1 MKIQKQKLMFVVCAL
16 LLTLG
21 SAQVSAQNAKSPELT
36 MLETMDGYLN
46 ISERFLNLSGEKE
59 AAVYFAIEGIVEI
72 YERRGHKADAA
83 EHLTKILDS
92 RKDNRTVRN
101 VVRFKLR
108 DLYNETGRSELA
120 LQQLELVIQENR

>member
-59 AAVYFAIEGIVEI
+59 AAV
-72 YERRGHKADAA
+72 
-83 EHLTKILDS
+83 
-92 RKDNRTVRN
+92 
-101 VVRFKLR
+101 
-108 DLYNETGRSELA
+108 
-120 LQQLELVIQENR
+120 